1 MAVRIM
7 VLLAMIAGAAVA
19 AYGLFIDKSGQQV
32 AFATAGL
39 FVLGVGLLIGGLLLG
54 SSALAAGRE
63 GRGGKGLLLAFVGG
77 MFLMAAAGALAGAV
91 VFGVVVL
98 F

>member
-1 MAVRIM
+1 MAVRIL
-7 VLLAMIAGAAVA
+7 VLLAIIAGAAVA
-19 AYGLFIDKSGQQV
+19 VYGLFVDKSGQQV

-39 FVLGVGLLIGGLLLG
+39 FVLGVGLLIGGLLFG
-54 SSALAAGRE
+54 SGALSAGRE
-63 GRGGKGLLLAFVGG
+63 GRGGKALLLAFVGG
-77 MFLMAAAGALAGAV
+77 LFLLAAAGALAGAV

>member
-7 VLLAMIAGAAVA
+7 VLLAIIAGAAVA
-19 AYGLFIDKSGQQV
+19 AYGLFIDKSTQQV

-39 FVLGVGLLIGGLLLG
+39 FVMGIGLLIAGLLLG
-54 SSALAAGRE
+54 SSALGAGRE

-77 MFLMAAAGALAGAV
+77 LFLLAAAGALAGAV
-91 VFGVVVL
+91 VFAVVVL
-98 F
+98 L